1 MSLPKVNIFNY
12 TAAANPY
19 FVKSLAH
26 KYGYEFDKDQQ
37 LETVL
42 QQLVT
47 YEGEP
52 VMMEI
57 IENNPDKD
65 LFMDYF
71 EKKYGKKEEK
81 NNSNE
86 LGGARLL
93 DTYMNFTGQL
103 QAAQQTAENIQSII
117 QMNASFSKNNKIDGW
132 VFRRVDYGMSIGHER
147 DHLNFEKN
155 NIVTEKILEIARKN
169 RKFQVAL

>member
-1 MSLPKVNIFNY
+1 MSLPRVNIFNY

-26 KYGYEFDKDQQ
+26 KYGYEFDKDQK

-42 QQLVT
+42 QQLVS

-57 IENNPDKD
+57 IENNPDKE

-71 EKKYGKKEEK
+71 EKKYGKKEETA
-81 NNSNE
+81 NSNDNSNTKMLE
-86 LGGARLL
+86 S
-93 DTYMNFTGQL
+93 YMNFSGQL
-103 QAAQQTAENIQSII
+103 QTAQMTAENKSLTAQTSVMVLLGAVLI
-117 QMNASFSKNNKIDGW
+117 SFAIMFKK
-132 VFRRVDYGMSIGHER
+132 
-147 DHLNFEKN
+147 
-155 NIVTEKILEIARKN
+155 
-169 RKFQVAL
+169 

>member
-1 MSLPKVNIFNY
+1 MSLPRVNIFNY

-37 LETVL
+37 LDTVL

-57 IENNPDKD
+57 IENNPDKE

-71 EKKYGKKEEK
+71 EKKYGKKEDTK
-81 NNSNE
+81 NVNE
-86 LGGARLL
+86 LSNNKLFES
-93 DTYMNFTGQL
+93 YMNFSGQL
-103 QAAQQTAENIQSII
+103 QTAQLTAENIFFQLGISLGVIK
-117 QMNASFSKNNKIDGW
+117 FLG
-132 VFRRVDYGMSIGHER
+132 FRHGC
-147 DHLNFEKN
+147 
-155 NIVTEKILEIARKN
+155 
-169 RKFQVAL
+169 

>member
-1 MSLPKVNIFNY
+1 MSLPRVNIFNY

-26 KYGYEFDKDQQ
+26 KYGYEFDKDQK

-42 QQLVT
+42 QQLVS

-57 IENNPDKD
+57 IENNPDKE

-71 EKKYGKKEEK
+71 EKKYGKKEETA
-81 NNSNE
+81 NSNDNSNTKILE
-86 LGGARLL
+86 S
-93 DTYMNFTGQL
+93 YMNFSGQL
-103 QAAQQTAENIQSII
+103 QTAQMTAENKSLTAQTSVMVLLGAVLI
-117 QMNASFSKNNKIDGW
+117 SFAIMFKK
-132 VFRRVDYGMSIGHER
+132 
-147 DHLNFEKN
+147 
-155 NIVTEKILEIARKN
+155 
-169 RKFQVAL
+169 

>member
-1 MSLPKVNIFNY
+1 MSLPRVNIFNY

-37 LETVL
+37 LDTVL

-57 IENNPDKD
+57 IENNPDKE

-71 EKKYGKKEEK
+71 EKKYGKKEDTK
-81 NNSNE
+81 NVNE
-86 LGGARLL
+86 LSNNKLFES
-93 DTYMNFTGQL
+93 YMNFSGQL
-103 QAAQQTAENIQSII
+103 QTAQLSAENKSLTTQTSVMVLLGAVLI
-117 QMNASFSKNNKIDGW
+117 SFAIMFKK
-132 VFRRVDYGMSIGHER
+132 
-147 DHLNFEKN
+147 
-155 NIVTEKILEIARKN
+155 
-169 RKFQVAL
+169 

>member
-1 MSLPKVNIFNY
+1 MSLPRVNIFNY

-26 KYGYEFDKDQQ
+26 KYGYEFDKDQK
-37 LETVL
+37 LDTVL

-57 IENNPDKD
+57 IENSPDKD

-71 EKKYGKKEEK
+71 EKKYSKKEEK

-86 LGGARLL
+86 LGSARLL

-103 QAAQQTAENIQSII
+103 QAAQQTAENKMLTKETSVMVLLGAVLI
-117 QMNASFSKNNKIDGW
+117 SFAIMFKNNK
-132 VFRRVDYGMSIGHER
+132 
-147 DHLNFEKN
+147 
-155 NIVTEKILEIARKN
+155 
-169 RKFQVAL
+169 